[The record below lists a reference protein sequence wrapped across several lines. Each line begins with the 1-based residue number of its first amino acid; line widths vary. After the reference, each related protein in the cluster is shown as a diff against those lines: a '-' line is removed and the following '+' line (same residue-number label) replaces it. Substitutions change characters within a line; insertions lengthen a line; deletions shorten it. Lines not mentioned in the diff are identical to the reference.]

1 MTTHAQVAFVGVSKS
16 FGSVEVLHDV
26 SFEVA
31 PGEVHALIGENGAG
45 KSTLMKI
52 LGGYQPPSS
61 GEVLLNGRPVKFR
74 DSRDAGAHGVVLI
87 HQEFNL
93 AEDLSIAQNMF
104 LGRER
109 GGLLLDE
116 AAMNAGAAAALARL
130 NVTLDPRT
138 RVREL
143 SVPQKQLVEIAG
155 ALSRDAK
162 VLIMDEPTASLT
174 LGETETL
181 FALMRRL
188 VAEGVTMLYI
198 SHKLNEVKAVARRV
212 TVLRDGRY
220 VTTEPVAK
228 LSEHDMASLMVGRE
242 LEDMFPPKR
251 EPRAQELLRVENL
264 NVPGWANGVSFTLCA
279 GEVLGFAGL
288 VGAGRTEAFEGL
300 LGLRKAAIGRALLR
314 GEPIRLGSPQAAA
327 RAGVVYL
334 SEDRKGKGLLTQMP
348 LTPNLTLMTL
358 QNYAHPLLDVRAEE
372 RAMVRAQREY
382 GIRAGSLGVP
392 AGALSGGNQQK
403 LALARILEPNPDVI
417 ILDEPTRGVD
427 VGAKRD
433 IYILIHRLAQAGK
446 GVIVISSE
454 MQELLG
460 VSHRVVAMHA
470 GRIVGSLSGDELTER
485 EVIQYITGLNSRPGP
500 AALPP
505 VTPQP
510 APEPR

>member
-16 FGSVEVLHDV
+16 FGPVEVLHDV
-26 SFEVA
+26 SFEIA

-52 LGGYQPPSS
+52 LAGYQPPSA
-61 GEVLLNGRPVKFR
+61 GEVLLGGRPGRFR
-74 DSRDAGAHGVVLI
+74 DSKDAEAAGVVLI

-93 AEDLSIAQNMF
+93 AEDLTVAQNIF

-109 GGLLLDE
+109 GGLLLDDAGMNVRARE
-116 AAMNAGAAAALARL
+116 ALERL
-130 NVTLDPRT
+130 HVRLDPRT

-143 SVPQKQLVEIAG
+143 SVPQKQLVEIAR
-155 ALSRDAK
+155 ALSRDARL
-162 VLIMDEPTASLT
+162 LILDEPTASLT

-181 FALMRRL
+181 FQLMRQL
-188 VAEGVTMLYI
+188 AAQGVTLLYI
-198 SHKLNEVKAVARRV
+198 SHKLDEVRAVAERV

-220 VTTEPVAK
+220 VTTAPVAG

-242 LEDMFPPKR
+242 LEDMFPPR
-251 EPRAQELLRVENL
+251 GEPRPGELLRVEGL
-264 NVPGWANGVSFTLCA
+264 SVPGWAQGVSFTLRA

-288 VGAGRTEAFEGL
+288 VGAGRTETFEGL
-300 LGLRKAAIGRALLR
+300 LGLRRSTVGRVLLR
-314 GEPIRLGSPQAAA
+314 GRPTRLGSPQVAA

-334 SEDRKGKGLLTQMP
+334 SEDRGGKGLLTDKP

-358 QNYAHPLLDVRAEE
+358 EQYAHPLLNLRAEE
-372 RAMVRAQREY
+372 RAMERAQREY
-382 GIRAGSLGVP
+382 GIRAGSLNVP

-403 LALARILEPNPDVI
+403 LALARILEPDPQVI

-433 IYILIHRLAQAGK
+433 IYLLIHRLAGAGK

-460 VSHRVVAMHA
+460 VCHRVVTMHA
-470 GRIVGSLSGDELTER
+470 GRVTGNLSGDDLTER
-485 EVIQYITGLNSRPGP
+485 EVIQYITGLK
-500 AALPP
+500 A
-505 VTPQP
+505 QP
-510 APEPR
+510 APLSEAEVG